1 MTRLEAIHT
10 LDDLI
15 LKVPVTFEPGSPVT
29 TLTGGLV
36 QAFARDRAATVVAS
50 SVVAAGVLATV
61 TFNAGAF
68 TPGEWAGQVVATLG
82 GQTQTIAEFEVMVK
96 PSFRP

>member
-1 MTRLEAIHT
+1 MTRLNAIHT

-15 LKVPVTFEPGSPVT
+15 LKVAVTFEPGSPVT
-29 TLTGGLV
+29 TLTGGTV
-36 QAFARDRAATVVAS
+36 QAFARDRAATVTAA
-50 SVVAAGVLATV
+50 SVVAVGALATV
-61 TFNAGAF
+61 TFNAGSF
-68 TPGEWAGQVVATLG
+68 TPGEWEGQVVATLA

>member
-1 MTRLEAIHT
+1 MTRLEPIFT

-29 TLTGGLV
+29 TLIGGTV
-36 QAFARDRAATVVAS
+36 QAFARDRAVTVAAS
-50 SVVAAGVLATV
+50 SVVIAGVLATV
-61 TFNAGAF
+61 TFIKGTF
-68 TPGEWAGQVVATLG
+68 TPGEWEGQVAATLG
-82 GQTQTIAEFEVMVK
+82 GQTQTIAEFAFMVK